1 MLKNHFKVLFDFRN
15 RTVLLTTAFFAATVL
30 VLTAQLIF
38 GGYQTATKQ
47 AQQVSLN
54 LSHVLEKET
63 AASFEKIDL
72 MLSDINRTFEFVG
85 PKTKWTIQ
93 SYRTLLSK
101 TARDIPA
108 VSSIK
113 ILGPEGAYIGESD
126 GTDVLPTANNS
137 DRKYFQAL
145 KSNPDLGLYVSE
157 PVISKTLK
165 IWVIVLAKRLYS
177 PDNKFAGVIIA
188 TISIDYFQKFFS
200 QLNVGKT
207 GNVTML
213 SYNEKILLARFPR
226 KEDQLGKI
234 INISSKFQ
242 EAFDVNDRAGNL
254 HAHSVIDNTEK
265 TFGYGINKKYNFVII
280 TGLATIDYLASWR
293 RTALS
298 LTLSLIAGLLSLFYF
313 MVKYLMSISDVE
325 NQRLRLIES
334 AKMASLGEMAAGVAH
349 EVNNPLA
356 IIKGQSAR
364 IRDIIESRT
373 LDHTTAFPLLD
384 SIDNTVERIVKIV
397 KGLRSFSRLGDK
409 DLMVDSSLKGIIENS
424 LILCSE
430 KFYQNQVRLILND
443 VPDVQINCRE
453 TQLAQVLINLLSNAF
468 DAALETSDKWVSI
481 SFTVKADQVLL
492 CVTDSGNGISAELEK
507 KIMQPFFT
515 TKPLGKGTGLG
526 LSISKGIIAEHHG
539 RIYVNHDIKNTQFV
553 CDLPLAKK
561 NAA

>member
-1 MLKNHFKVLFDFRN
+1 MLKNHCKVLFD
-15 RTVLLTTAFFAATVL
+15 
-30 VLTAQLIF
+30 
-38 GGYQTATKQ
+38 
-47 AQQVSLN
+47 S
-54 LSHVLEKET
+54 
-63 AASFEKIDL
+63 
-72 MLSDINRTFEFVG
+72 
-85 PKTKWTIQ
+85 
-93 SYRTLLSK
+93 LLSK

-280 TGLATIDYLASWR
+280 TGLATIDYLAS
-293 RTALS
+293 
-298 LTLSLIAGLLSLFYF
+298 
-313 MVKYLMSISDVE
+313 
-325 NQRLRLIES
+325 
-334 AKMASLGEMAAGVAH
+334 
-349 EVNNPLA
+349 
-356 IIKGQSAR
+356 
-364 IRDIIESRT
+364 
-373 LDHTTAFPLLD
+373 
-384 SIDNTVERIVKIV
+384 
-397 KGLRSFSRLGDK
+397 
-409 DLMVDSSLKGIIENS
+409 
-424 LILCSE
+424 
-430 KFYQNQVRLILND
+430 
-443 VPDVQINCRE
+443 
-453 TQLAQVLINLLSNAF
+453 
-468 DAALETSDKWVSI
+468 
-481 SFTVKADQVLL
+481 
-492 CVTDSGNGISAELEK
+492 
-507 KIMQPFFT
+507 
-515 TKPLGKGTGLG
+515 
-526 LSISKGIIAEHHG
+526 
-539 RIYVNHDIKNTQFV
+539 
-553 CDLPLAKK
+553 
-561 NAA
+561 